1 MSQVEQKRVFT
12 QAIIQSVGGLERLNE
27 AQQKRLDRAI
37 DVDGNGQVSYLEE
50 FGGASAFISSNYSQ
64 RNPCQGQ
71 RLAPG
76 VSAEGVVKGLE
87 QRKAAISA
95 IAAQFAD
102 QTFDQG
108 RATGTTARY
117 FGGFFNSS
125 TRTLKDEIRD
135 IAHKMRGFGQLEQLQ
150 ALVDATPRNDAG
162 KIDFKIWD
170 AHLYGAL
177 QAKLGVQPMGRLLHG
192 SQWGDL

>member
-1 MSQVEQKRVFT
+1 MSQVDQKRVFT
-12 QAIIQSVGGLERLNE
+12 QSIIQSVRGLERLTE
-27 AQQKRLDRAI
+27 AQQRRMDRAI
-37 DVDGNGQVSYLEE
+37 DVDGNGKVSYLEE
-50 FGGASAFISSNYSQ
+50 FGGASAFVSSNYAE

-76 VSAEGVVKGLE
+76 VSAEAVLQGLE
-87 QRKAAISA
+87 RRKASIAA
-95 IAAQFAD
+95 IAGEFAD

-108 RATGTTARY
+108 QATGTPARY
-117 FGGFFNSS
+117 FGGFFNGA

-135 IAHKMRGFGQLEQLQ
+135 IAHKLRGFGQLEQLQ
-150 ALVDATPRNDAG
+150 ALVAAAPRNDAG
-162 KIDFKIWD
+162 KIDFKVWD
-170 AHLYGAL
+170 DHLYDAL

>member
-12 QAIIQSVGGLERLNE
+12 QAIIQSVRGLERLSE
-27 AQQKRLDRAI
+27 AQQKRMDRAI

-50 FGGASAFISSNYSQ
+50 FGGASAFISSNYAE
-64 RNPCQGQ
+64 RNPRRGQ

-76 VSAEGVVKGLE
+76 VSAEGVVRGME
-87 QRKAAISA
+87 QRKAV
-95 IAAQFAD
+95 IATIADQFAD

-108 RATGTTARY
+108 RATGTSGLY
-117 FGGFFNSS
+117 FGGFFSS
-125 TRTLKDEIRD
+125 ATRTLKDEIRD

-150 ALVDATPRNDAG
+150 ALVDATPRNEAG

-170 AHLYGAL
+170 AHLYAAL
-177 QAKLGVQPMGRLLHG
+177 QVKLGVQPMGRLLHG